1 MRFYLAPL
9 EGVTGYIFRNA
20 LDAYFPGTDRY
31 FTPFIVPDQKHALR
45 KKELRDILPENNRVK
60 ELVPQILTSDPVRF
74 VETAKV
80 LAEYGYAEVN
90 LNLGCPSGTVVA
102 GGRGAGML
110 ADLDGLNRFLEQI
123 FDASPLRISVKTRIG
138 MEHPEEGYAL
148 MDIYNQYPMSEVII
162 HPRTRKE
169 YYKGEPHLDVFGELL
184 AMSKHPVCYNGNLF
198 TVRDYEQ
205 FRARFP
211 QVERVMLG
219 RGVLADPGLVR
230 RLKSLEHAQRI
241 EEMGLGN
248 NNIALDVQSK
258 NIGWTESTNGCDSA
272 IETVKTECCSEQN
285 AAEQKDGCSNQIEFR
300 QNKDEIRRMRSEIY
314 RTNKQELRAFHDTIF
329 QQYREIFDEDK
340 NAIFHMKELWSY
352 LVHSFVGSESYAK
365 KIRKTASLNEY
376 RCEVGNLFRACDL
389 YPDGPVQWR
398 P

>member
-1 MRFYLAPL
+1 MKFYLAPL

-20 LDAYFPGTDRY
+20 LKEYFPGTDRY
-31 FTPFIVPDQKHALR
+31 FTPFIVPDQRHALR
-45 KKELRDILPENNRVK
+45 KRELRDILPENNQVK

-74 VETAKV
+74 VETAKA
-80 LAEYGYAEVN
+80 LAEYGYEEVN

-110 ADLDGLNRFLEQI
+110 ADVDRLDRFLDQV
-123 FDASPLRISVKTRIG
+123 FRDTDLHISVKTRIG
-138 MEHPEEGYAL
+138 MEHPEEGYTL
-148 MDIYNQYPMSEVII
+148 MKIYNQYPISEVII

-169 YYKGEPHLDVFGELL
+169 FYKGEPHLDVFGELL

-211 QVERVMLG
+211 QVERVMIG
-219 RGVLADPGLVR
+219 RGVLADPGLMR
-230 RLKSLEHAQRI
+230 RLKSLEHAQ
-241 EEMGLGN
+241 
-248 NNIALDVQSK
+248 
-258 NIGWTESTNGCDSA
+258 
-272 IETVKTECCSEQN
+272 KTGEDASRKENDMEQP
-285 AAEQKDGCSNQIEFR
+285 G
-300 QNKDEIRRMRSEIY
+300 SEIY
-314 RTNKQELRAFHDTIF
+314 RTGKQELRAFHDTIF
-329 QQYREIFDEDK
+329 RQYREIFDEDK

-352 LVHSFVGSESYAK
+352 LVHSFAGSEPYAK
-365 KIRKTASLNEY
+365 KIRKTSSLNEY

>member
-1 MRFYLAPL
+1 MKFYLAPL

-20 LDAYFPGTDRY
+20 LEEYFPGTDRY

-45 KKELRDILPENNRVK
+45 KRELRDVLPENNQVK

-74 VETAKV
+74 VETAKA
-80 LAEYGYAEVN
+80 LAEYGYEEVN

-110 ADLDGLNRFLEQI
+110 ADVEKLDCFLDQI
-123 FDASPLRISVKTRIG
+123 FRDMDLRISVKTRIG
-138 MEHPEEGYAL
+138 IERPEEGYTL
-148 MDIYNQYPMSEVII
+148 MKIYNQYPISEVII

-169 YYKGEPHLDVFGELL
+169 YYKGEPHLDVFSELL
-184 AMSKHPVCYNGNLF
+184 AMSQHPVCYNGNLF

-211 QVERVMLG
+211 QVERVMIG
-219 RGVLADPGLVR
+219 RGVLADPGLMQ
-230 RLKSLEHAQRI
+230 RLKSFEHAQKTG
-241 EEMGLGN
+241 E
-248 NNIALDVQSK
+248 
-258 NIGWTESTNGCDSA
+258 DSGRK
-272 IETVKTECCSEQN
+272 EKGMEQP
-285 AAEQKDGCSNQIEFR
+285 
-300 QNKDEIRRMRSEIY
+300 RSEIY
-314 RTNKQELRAFHDTIF
+314 RTGKQELRAFHDTIF
-329 QQYREIFDEDK
+329 RQYREIFDEDK

-352 LVHSFVGSESYAK
+352 LVHSFEGSEPYAK
-365 KIRKTASLNEY
+365 KLRKTSSLNEY
-376 RCEVGNLFRACDL
+376 RCEVGNLFRACSL

>member
-1 MRFYLAPL
+1 MKFYLAPL

-20 LDAYFPGTDRY
+20 LEEYFPGTDRY

-45 KKELRDILPENNRVK
+45 KKELRDILPENNQVK

-74 VETAKV
+74 VETAKA
-80 LAEYGYAEVN
+80 LAEYGYEEVN

-110 ADLDGLNRFLEQI
+110 ANVEKLDCFLDQI
-123 FDASPLRISVKTRIG
+123 FRDTDLRISVKTRIG
-138 MEHPEEGYAL
+138 IERPEEGYML
-148 MDIYNQYPMSEVII
+148 MKIYNQYPVSEVII

-169 YYKGEPHLDVFGELL
+169 YYKGEPHLDVFSELL

-198 TVRDYEQ
+198 TARDYEQ

-211 QVERVMLG
+211 QVERVMIG
-219 RGVLADPGLVR
+219 RGVLADPGLMQ
-230 RLKSLEHAQRI
+230 RLKSLEHAQKTGEDSDRK
-241 EEMGLGN
+241 ENGME
-248 NNIALDVQSK
+248 QS
-258 NIGWTESTNGCDSA
+258 G
-272 IETVKTECCSEQN
+272 
-285 AAEQKDGCSNQIEFR
+285 
-300 QNKDEIRRMRSEIY
+300 SEIY
-314 RTNKQELRAFHDTIF
+314 RTGKQELRAFHDTIF
-329 QQYREIFDEDK
+329 RQYREIFDEDK

-352 LVHSFVGSESYAK
+352 LVHSFEGSEPYAK
-365 KIRKTASLNEY
+365 KLRKTSSLNEY

>member
-1 MRFYLAPL
+1 MKFYLAPL

-20 LDAYFPGTDRY
+20 LEEYFPGTDRY

-45 KKELRDILPENNRVK
+45 KRELRDVLPENNQVK

-74 VETAKV
+74 VETAKA
-80 LAEYGYAEVN
+80 LAGYGYEEVN

-110 ADLDGLNRFLEQI
+110 ADVEKLDCFLDQI
-123 FDASPLRISVKTRIG
+123 FRDMDLRISVKTRIG
-138 MEHPEEGYAL
+138 IERPEEGYTL
-148 MDIYNQYPMSEVII
+148 MKIYNQYPISEVII

-169 YYKGEPHLDVFGELL
+169 YYKGEPHLDVFSELL
-184 AMSKHPVCYNGNLF
+184 AMSQHPVCYNGNLF

-211 QVERVMLG
+211 QVERVMIG
-219 RGVLADPGLVR
+219 RGVLADPGLMQ
-230 RLKSLEHAQRI
+230 RLKSFEHAQKTGEDSGRK
-241 EEMGLGN
+241 E
-248 NNIALDVQSK
+248 
-258 NIGWTESTNGCDSA
+258 NGM
-272 IETVKTECCSEQN
+272 EQP
-285 AAEQKDGCSNQIEFR
+285 
-300 QNKDEIRRMRSEIY
+300 RSEIY
-314 RTNKQELRAFHDTIF
+314 RTGKQELRAFHDTIF
-329 QQYREIFDEDK
+329 RQYREIFDEDK

-352 LVHSFVGSESYAK
+352 LVHSFEGSEPYAK
-365 KIRKTASLNEY
+365 KLRKTSSLNEY

>member
-1 MRFYLAPL
+1 MKFYLAPL

-20 LDAYFPGTDRY
+20 LEEYFPGTDRY

-45 KKELRDILPENNRVK
+45 KRELRDVLPENNQVK

-74 VETAKV
+74 VETAKA
-80 LAEYGYAEVN
+80 LAEYGYEEVN

-110 ADLDGLNRFLEQI
+110 ADVEKLDCFLDQI
-123 FDASPLRISVKTRIG
+123 FRDTDLHISVKTRIG
-138 MEHPEEGYAL
+138 IERPEEGYTL
-148 MDIYNQYPMSEVII
+148 MKIYNQYPISEVII

-169 YYKGEPHLDVFGELL
+169 YYKGEPHLDVFSELL
-184 AMSKHPVCYNGNLF
+184 AMSQHPVCYNGNLF

-211 QVERVMLG
+211 QVERVMIG
-219 RGVLADPGLVR
+219 RGVLADPGLMQ
-230 RLKSLEHAQRI
+230 RLKSFEHAQKTGEDSGRK
-241 EEMGLGN
+241 E
-248 NNIALDVQSK
+248 
-258 NIGWTESTNGCDSA
+258 NGM
-272 IETVKTECCSEQN
+272 EQP
-285 AAEQKDGCSNQIEFR
+285 
-300 QNKDEIRRMRSEIY
+300 RSEIY
-314 RTNKQELRAFHDTIF
+314 RTGKQELRAFHDTIF
-329 QQYREIFDEDK
+329 RQYREIFDEDK

-352 LVHSFVGSESYAK
+352 LVHSFEGSEPYAK
-365 KIRKTASLNEY
+365 KLRKTSSLNEY
-376 RCEVGNLFRACDL
+376 RCEVGNLFRACSL

>member
-1 MRFYLAPL
+1 MKFYLAPL

-45 KKELRDILPENNRVK
+45 KRELRDVLPENNQVK

-74 VETAKV
+74 VETAKA
-80 LAEYGYAEVN
+80 LAEYGYEEVN

-110 ADLDGLNRFLEQI
+110 ADVEKLDCFLDQI
-123 FDASPLRISVKTRIG
+123 FRDTDLRISVKTRIG
-138 MEHPEEGYAL
+138 IERPEEGYTL
-148 MDIYNQYPMSEVII
+148 MKIYNQYPISEVII

-169 YYKGEPHLDVFGELL
+169 YYKGEPHLDVFSELL
-184 AMSKHPVCYNGNLF
+184 AMSQHPVCYNGNLF

-211 QVERVMLG
+211 QVERVMIG
-219 RGVLADPGLVR
+219 RGVLADPGLMQ
-230 RLKSLEHAQRI
+230 RLKSFEHAQKTGEDSGRK
-241 EEMGLGN
+241 E
-248 NNIALDVQSK
+248 
-258 NIGWTESTNGCDSA
+258 NGM
-272 IETVKTECCSEQN
+272 EQP
-285 AAEQKDGCSNQIEFR
+285 
-300 QNKDEIRRMRSEIY
+300 RSEIY
-314 RTNKQELRAFHDTIF
+314 RTGKQELRAFHDTIF
-329 QQYREIFDEDK
+329 RQYREIFDEDK

-352 LVHSFVGSESYAK
+352 LVHSFEGSEPYAK
-365 KIRKTASLNEY
+365 KLRKTSSLNEY
-376 RCEVGNLFRACDL
+376 RCEVGNLFRVCSL

>member
-1 MRFYLAPL
+1 MKFYLAPL

-20 LDAYFPGTDRY
+20 LKEYFPGTDRY
-31 FTPFIVPDQKHALR
+31 FTPFIVPDQRHALR
-45 KKELRDILPENNRVK
+45 KRELRDILPENNQVK

-74 VETAKV
+74 VETAKA
-80 LAEYGYAEVN
+80 LAEYGYEEVN

-110 ADLDGLNRFLEQI
+110 ADVDRLDRFLDQI
-123 FDASPLRISVKTRIG
+123 FRDTDLHISVKTRIG
-138 MEHPEEGYAL
+138 MEHPEEGYTL
-148 MDIYNQYPMSEVII
+148 MKIYNQYPISEVII

-169 YYKGEPHLDVFGELL
+169 FYKGEPHLDVFGELL

-211 QVERVMLG
+211 QVERVMIG
-219 RGVLADPGLVR
+219 RGVLADPGLMR
-230 RLKSLEHAQRI
+230 RLKSLEHAQ
-241 EEMGLGN
+241 
-248 NNIALDVQSK
+248 
-258 NIGWTESTNGCDSA
+258 
-272 IETVKTECCSEQN
+272 KTGENSSRKENDMEQP
-285 AAEQKDGCSNQIEFR
+285 G
-300 QNKDEIRRMRSEIY
+300 SEIY
-314 RTNKQELRAFHDTIF
+314 RTGKQELRAFHDTIF

-352 LVHSFVGSESYAK
+352 LMHSFEGSESYAK
-365 KIRKTASLNEY
+365 KIRKTSSLNEY
-376 RCEVGNLFRACDL
+376 RCEVGNLFRTCNL

>member
-1 MRFYLAPL
+1 MKFYLAPL

-45 KKELRDILPENNRVK
+45 KKELRDILPENNQVK

-74 VETAKV
+74 VETAKA
-80 LAEYGYAEVN
+80 LAEYGYEEVN

-110 ADLDGLNRFLEQI
+110 ADVEKLDCFLDQI
-123 FDASPLRISVKTRIG
+123 FRDTDLRISVKTRIG
-138 MEHPEEGYAL
+138 IERPEEGYTL
-148 MDIYNQYPMSEVII
+148 MKIYNQYPVSEVII

-169 YYKGEPHLDVFGELL
+169 YYKGEPHLDVFSELL

-205 FRARFP
+205 LRARFP
-211 QVERVMLG
+211 QVERVMIG
-219 RGVLADPGLVR
+219 RGVLADPGLMQ
-230 RLKSLEHAQRI
+230 RLKSLEHAQKTGEDSDRK
-241 EEMGLGN
+241 GN
-248 NNIALDVQSK
+248 GMEQS
-258 NIGWTESTNGCDSA
+258 G
-272 IETVKTECCSEQN
+272 
-285 AAEQKDGCSNQIEFR
+285 
-300 QNKDEIRRMRSEIY
+300 SEIY
-314 RTNKQELRAFHDTIF
+314 RTGKQELRAFHDTIF
-329 QQYREIFDEDK
+329 RQYREIFDEDK

-352 LVHSFVGSESYAK
+352 LVHSFEGSEPYAK
-365 KIRKTASLNEY
+365 KLRKTSSLNEY

>member
-1 MRFYLAPL
+1 MKFYLAPL

-45 KKELRDILPENNRVK
+45 KRELRDVLPENNQVK

-74 VETAKV
+74 VETAKA
-80 LAEYGYAEVN
+80 LAEYGYEEVN

-110 ADLDGLNRFLEQI
+110 ADVEKLDCFLDQI
-123 FDASPLRISVKTRIG
+123 FRDMDLRISVKTRIG
-138 MEHPEEGYAL
+138 IERPEEGYTL
-148 MDIYNQYPMSEVII
+148 MKVYNQYPISEVII

-169 YYKGEPHLDVFGELL
+169 YYKGEPHLDVFSELL
-184 AMSKHPVCYNGNLF
+184 AMSQHPVCYNGNLF

-211 QVERVMLG
+211 QVERVMIG
-219 RGVLADPGLVR
+219 RGVLADPGLMQ
-230 RLKSLEHAQRI
+230 RLKSFEHAQKTGEDSGRK
-241 EEMGLGN
+241 E
-248 NNIALDVQSK
+248 
-258 NIGWTESTNGCDSA
+258 NGM
-272 IETVKTECCSEQN
+272 EQP
-285 AAEQKDGCSNQIEFR
+285 
-300 QNKDEIRRMRSEIY
+300 RSEIY
-314 RTNKQELRAFHDTIF
+314 RTGKQELRAFHDTIF
-329 QQYREIFDEDK
+329 RQYREIFDEDK

-352 LVHSFVGSESYAK
+352 LMHSFEGSEPYAK
-365 KIRKTASLNEY
+365 KLRKTSSLNEY

>member
-1 MRFYLAPL
+1 MKFYLAPL

-20 LDAYFPGTDRY
+20 LKEYFPGTDRY
-31 FTPFIVPDQKHALR
+31 FTPFIVPDQRHTLR
-45 KKELRDILPENNRVK
+45 KRELRDILPENNQVK

-74 VETAKV
+74 VETAKA
-80 LAEYGYAEVN
+80 LAEYGYEEVN

-110 ADLDGLNRFLEQI
+110 ADVDRLDCFLDQI
-123 FDASPLRISVKTRIG
+123 FRDTDLHISVKTRIG
-138 MEHPEEGYAL
+138 MEHPEEGYTL
-148 MDIYNQYPMSEVII
+148 MKIYNQYPISEVII

-169 YYKGEPHLDVFGELL
+169 FYKGEPHLDVFGELL

-211 QVERVMLG
+211 QVERVMIG
-219 RGVLADPGLVR
+219 RGVLADPGLMR
-230 RLKSLEHAQRI
+230 RLKSLEHAQ
-241 EEMGLGN
+241 
-248 NNIALDVQSK
+248 
-258 NIGWTESTNGCDSA
+258 
-272 IETVKTECCSEQN
+272 KTGEDASRKENDMEQP
-285 AAEQKDGCSNQIEFR
+285 G
-300 QNKDEIRRMRSEIY
+300 SEIY
-314 RTNKQELRAFHDTIF
+314 RTGKQELRAFHDTIF
-329 QQYREIFDEDK
+329 RQYREIFDEDK

-352 LVHSFVGSESYAK
+352 LMHSFEGSESYAK
-365 KIRKTASLNEY
+365 KIRKTSSLNEY

>member
-1 MRFYLAPL
+1 MKFYLAPL

-20 LDAYFPGTDRY
+20 LEEYFPGTDRY

-45 KKELRDILPENNRVK
+45 KKELRDILPENNQVK

-74 VETAKV
+74 VETAKA
-80 LAEYGYAEVN
+80 LAEYGYEEVN

-110 ADLDGLNRFLEQI
+110 ANVEKLDCFLDQI
-123 FDASPLRISVKTRIG
+123 FRDTDLRISVKTRIG
-138 MEHPEEGYAL
+138 IERPEEGYTL
-148 MDIYNQYPMSEVII
+148 MKIYNQYPVSEVII

-169 YYKGEPHLDVFGELL
+169 YYKGEPHLDVFSELL

-198 TVRDYEQ
+198 TARDYEQ

-211 QVERVMLG
+211 QVERVMIG
-219 RGVLADPGLVR
+219 RGVLADPGLMQ
-230 RLKSLEHAQRI
+230 RLKSLEHAQKTGEDSDRK
-241 EEMGLGN
+241 ENGME
-248 NNIALDVQSK
+248 QS
-258 NIGWTESTNGCDSA
+258 G
-272 IETVKTECCSEQN
+272 
-285 AAEQKDGCSNQIEFR
+285 
-300 QNKDEIRRMRSEIY
+300 SEIY
-314 RTNKQELRAFHDTIF
+314 RTGKQELRAFHDTIF
-329 QQYREIFDEDK
+329 RQYREIFDEDK

-352 LVHSFVGSESYAK
+352 LVHSFEGSEPYAK
-365 KIRKTASLNEY
+365 KLRKTSSLNEY

>member
-1 MRFYLAPL
+1 MKFYLAPL

-20 LDAYFPGTDRY
+20 LEEYFPGTDRY

-45 KKELRDILPENNRVK
+45 KRELRDVLPENNQVK

-74 VETAKV
+74 VETAKA
-80 LAEYGYAEVN
+80 LAEYGYEEVN
-90 LNLGCPSGTVVA
+90 LNLGCPFGTVVA

-110 ADLDGLNRFLEQI
+110 ADVEKLDCFLDQI
-123 FDASPLRISVKTRIG
+123 FRDTDLHISVKTRIG
-138 MEHPEEGYAL
+138 IERPEEGYTL
-148 MDIYNQYPMSEVII
+148 MKIYNQYPISEVII

-169 YYKGEPHLDVFGELL
+169 YYKGEPHLDVFSELL
-184 AMSKHPVCYNGNLF
+184 AMSQHPVCYNGNLF

-211 QVERVMLG
+211 QVERVMIG
-219 RGVLADPGLVR
+219 RGVLADPGLMQ
-230 RLKSLEHAQRI
+230 RLKSFEHAQKTGEDSGRK
-241 EEMGLGN
+241 E
-248 NNIALDVQSK
+248 
-258 NIGWTESTNGCDSA
+258 NGM
-272 IETVKTECCSEQN
+272 EQP
-285 AAEQKDGCSNQIEFR
+285 
-300 QNKDEIRRMRSEIY
+300 RSEIY
-314 RTNKQELRAFHDTIF
+314 RTGKQELRAFHDTIF
-329 QQYREIFDEDK
+329 RQYREIFDEDK

-352 LVHSFVGSESYAK
+352 LVHSFEGSEPYAK
-365 KIRKTASLNEY
+365 KLRKTSSLNEY

>member
-1 MRFYLAPL
+1 MKFYLAPL

-20 LDAYFPGTDRY
+20 LKEYFPGTDRY

-45 KKELRDILPENNRVK
+45 KRELRDILPENNQVK

-74 VETAKV
+74 VETAKA
-80 LAEYGYAEVN
+80 LAEYGYEEVN

-110 ADLDGLNRFLEQI
+110 ADVDRLDRFLDQV
-123 FDASPLRISVKTRIG
+123 FRDTDLRISVKTRIG
-138 MEHPEEGYAL
+138 MEHPEEGYTL
-148 MDIYNQYPMSEVII
+148 MKIYNQYPISEVII

-169 YYKGEPHLDVFGELL
+169 FYKGEPHLDVFGELL

-211 QVERVMLG
+211 QVERVMIG
-219 RGVLADPGLVR
+219 RGVLADPGLMR
-230 RLKSLEHAQRI
+230 RLKSLEHAQ
-241 EEMGLGN
+241 
-248 NNIALDVQSK
+248 
-258 NIGWTESTNGCDSA
+258 
-272 IETVKTECCSEQN
+272 KTGEDASRKENDMEQP
-285 AAEQKDGCSNQIEFR
+285 G
-300 QNKDEIRRMRSEIY
+300 SEIY
-314 RTNKQELRAFHDTIF
+314 RTGKQELRAFHDTIF
-329 QQYREIFDEDK
+329 RQYREIFDEDK

-352 LVHSFVGSESYAK
+352 LMHSFEGSESYAK
-365 KIRKTASLNEY
+365 KIRKTSSLNEY

>member
-1 MRFYLAPL
+1 MKFYLAPL

-20 LDAYFPGTDRY
+20 LKEYFPGTDRY
-31 FTPFIVPDQKHALR
+31 FTPFIVPDQRHALR
-45 KKELRDILPENNRVK
+45 KRELRDILPENNQVK

-74 VETAKV
+74 VDTAKA
-80 LAEYGYAEVN
+80 LAEYGYEEVN

-110 ADLDGLNRFLEQI
+110 ADVDRLDRFLDQI
-123 FDASPLRISVKTRIG
+123 FRDTDLHISVKTRIG
-138 MEHPEEGYAL
+138 MEHPEEGYTL
-148 MDIYNQYPMSEVII
+148 MKIYNQYPISEVII

-169 YYKGEPHLDVFGELL
+169 FYKGEPHLDVFGELL

-211 QVERVMLG
+211 QVERVMIG
-219 RGVLADPGLVR
+219 RGVLADPGLMR
-230 RLKSLEHAQRI
+230 RLKSLEHAQ
-241 EEMGLGN
+241 
-248 NNIALDVQSK
+248 
-258 NIGWTESTNGCDSA
+258 
-272 IETVKTECCSEQN
+272 KTGEDASRKENDMEQP
-285 AAEQKDGCSNQIEFR
+285 G
-300 QNKDEIRRMRSEIY
+300 SEIY
-314 RTNKQELRAFHDTIF
+314 RTGKQELRAFHDTIF
-329 QQYREIFDEDK
+329 RQYREIFDEDK

-352 LVHSFVGSESYAK
+352 LMHSFEGSESYAK
-365 KIRKTASLNEY
+365 KIRKTSSLNEY

>member
-1 MRFYLAPL
+1 MKFYLAPL

-20 LDAYFPGTDRY
+20 LEEYFPGTDRY

-45 KKELRDILPENNRVK
+45 KRELRDVLPENNQVK

-74 VETAKV
+74 VETAKA
-80 LAEYGYAEVN
+80 LAEYGYEEVN

-110 ADLDGLNRFLEQI
+110 ADVEKLDCFLDQI
-123 FDASPLRISVKTRIG
+123 FRDMDLRISVKTRIG
-138 MEHPEEGYAL
+138 IERPEEGYTL
-148 MDIYNQYPMSEVII
+148 MKIYNQYPISEVII

-169 YYKGEPHLDVFGELL
+169 YYKGEPHLDVFSELL
-184 AMSKHPVCYNGNLF
+184 AMSQHPVCYNGNLF

-211 QVERVMLG
+211 QVERVMIG
-219 RGVLADPGLVR
+219 RGVLADPGLMQ
-230 RLKSLEHAQRI
+230 RLKSFEHAQKTGEDSGRK
-241 EEMGLGN
+241 E
-248 NNIALDVQSK
+248 
-258 NIGWTESTNGCDSA
+258 NGM
-272 IETVKTECCSEQN
+272 EQP
-285 AAEQKDGCSNQIEFR
+285 
-300 QNKDEIRRMRSEIY
+300 RSEIY
-314 RTNKQELRAFHDTIF
+314 RTGKQELRAFHDTIF
-329 QQYREIFDEDK
+329 RQYREIFDEDK

-352 LVHSFVGSESYAK
+352 LVHSFEGSKPYAK
-365 KIRKTASLNEY
+365 KLRKTSSLNEY

>member
-1 MRFYLAPL
+1 MKFYLAPL

-20 LDAYFPGTDRY
+20 LKEYFPGTDRY

-45 KKELRDILPENNRVK
+45 KRELRDILPENNQVK

-74 VETAKV
+74 VETAKA
-80 LAEYGYAEVN
+80 LAEYGYEEVN

-110 ADLDGLNRFLEQI
+110 ADVDRLDRFLDQI
-123 FDASPLRISVKTRIG
+123 FRDTDLHISVKTRIG
-138 MEHPEEGYAL
+138 MEHPEEGYTL
-148 MDIYNQYPMSEVII
+148 MKIYNQYPISEVII

-169 YYKGEPHLDVFGELL
+169 FYKGEPHLDVFGELL

-211 QVERVMLG
+211 QVERVMIG
-219 RGVLADPGLVR
+219 RGVLADPGLMR
-230 RLKSLEHAQRI
+230 RLKSLEHAQ
-241 EEMGLGN
+241 
-248 NNIALDVQSK
+248 
-258 NIGWTESTNGCDSA
+258 
-272 IETVKTECCSEQN
+272 KTGEDASRKENDMEQP
-285 AAEQKDGCSNQIEFR
+285 G
-300 QNKDEIRRMRSEIY
+300 SEIY
-314 RTNKQELRAFHDTIF
+314 RTGKQELRAFHDTIF
-329 QQYREIFDEDK
+329 RQYREIFDEDK

-352 LVHSFVGSESYAK
+352 LMHSFEGSESYAK
-365 KIRKTASLNEY
+365 KIRKTSSLNEY
-376 RCEVGNLFRACDL
+376 RCEVGNLFRACSL

>member
-1 MRFYLAPL
+1 MKFYLAPL

-20 LDAYFPGTDRY
+20 LKEYFPGTDRY
-31 FTPFIVPDQKHALR
+31 FTPFIVPDQRHALR
-45 KKELRDILPENNRVK
+45 KRELRDILPENNQVK

-74 VETAKV
+74 VETAKA
-80 LAEYGYAEVN
+80 LAEYGYEEVN

-110 ADLDGLNRFLEQI
+110 ADVDRLDRFLDQI
-123 FDASPLRISVKTRIG
+123 FRDTDLHISVKTRIG
-138 MEHPEEGYAL
+138 MEHPEEGYTL
-148 MDIYNQYPMSEVII
+148 MKIYNQYPISEVII

-169 YYKGEPHLDVFGELL
+169 FYKGEPHLDVFGELL

-211 QVERVMLG
+211 QVERVMIG
-219 RGVLADPGLVR
+219 RGVLADPGLMR
-230 RLKSLEHAQRI
+230 RLKSLEHAQ
-241 EEMGLGN
+241 
-248 NNIALDVQSK
+248 
-258 NIGWTESTNGCDSA
+258 
-272 IETVKTECCSEQN
+272 KTGEDASRKENDMEQP
-285 AAEQKDGCSNQIEFR
+285 G
-300 QNKDEIRRMRSEIY
+300 SEIY
-314 RTNKQELRAFHDTIF
+314 RTGKQELRAFHDTIF
-329 QQYREIFDEDK
+329 RQYREIFDEDK

-352 LVHSFVGSESYAK
+352 LVHSFAGSEPYAK
-365 KIRKTASLNEY
+365 KIRKTSSLNEY
-376 RCEVGNLFRACDL
+376 RCEVGNLFRACSL

>member
-1 MRFYLAPL
+1 MKFYLAPL

-31 FTPFIVPDQKHALR
+31 FTPFIVPYQKHALR
-45 KKELRDILPENNRVK
+45 KKELRDILPENNQVK

-74 VETAKV
+74 VETAKA
-80 LAEYGYAEVN
+80 LTEYGYEEVN

-110 ADLDGLNRFLEQI
+110 ADVEKLDCFLDQI
-123 FDASPLRISVKTRIG
+123 FRDTDLRISVKTRIG
-138 MEHPEEGYAL
+138 IERPEEGYTL
-148 MDIYNQYPMSEVII
+148 MKIYNQYPVSEVII

-169 YYKGEPHLDVFGELL
+169 YYKGEPHLDVFSELL
-184 AMSKHPVCYNGNLF
+184 AMSKHPICYNGNLF

-211 QVERVMLG
+211 QVERVMIG
-219 RGVLADPGLVR
+219 RGVLADPGLMQ
-230 RLKSLEHAQRI
+230 RLKSLEHAQKTGEDSDRK
-241 EEMGLGN
+241 ENGME
-248 NNIALDVQSK
+248 QS
-258 NIGWTESTNGCDSA
+258 G
-272 IETVKTECCSEQN
+272 
-285 AAEQKDGCSNQIEFR
+285 
-300 QNKDEIRRMRSEIY
+300 SEIY
-314 RTNKQELRAFHDTIF
+314 RTGKQELRAFHDTIF
-329 QQYREIFDEDK
+329 RQYREIFDEDK

-352 LVHSFVGSESYAK
+352 LVHSFEGSEPYAK
-365 KIRKTASLNEY
+365 KLRKTSSLNEY

>member
-1 MRFYLAPL
+1 MKFYLAPL

-20 LDAYFPGTDRY
+20 LEEYFPGTDRY

-45 KKELRDILPENNRVK
+45 KRELRDVLPENNQVK

-74 VETAKV
+74 VETAKA
-80 LAEYGYAEVN
+80 LAEYGYEEVN

-110 ADLDGLNRFLEQI
+110 ADVEKLDCFLDQI
-123 FDASPLRISVKTRIG
+123 FRDIDLRISVKTRIG
-138 MEHPEEGYAL
+138 IERPEEGYTL
-148 MDIYNQYPMSEVII
+148 MKIYNQYPISEVII

-169 YYKGEPHLDVFGELL
+169 YYKGEPHLDVFSELL
-184 AMSKHPVCYNGNLF
+184 AMSQHPVCYNGNLF

-211 QVERVMLG
+211 QVERVMIG
-219 RGVLADPGLVR
+219 RGVLADPGLMQ
-230 RLKSLEHAQRI
+230 RLKSFEHAQKTGEDSGRK
-241 EEMGLGN
+241 E
-248 NNIALDVQSK
+248 
-258 NIGWTESTNGCDSA
+258 NGM
-272 IETVKTECCSEQN
+272 EQP
-285 AAEQKDGCSNQIEFR
+285 
-300 QNKDEIRRMRSEIY
+300 RSEIY
-314 RTNKQELRAFHDTIF
+314 RTGKQELRAFHDTIF
-329 QQYREIFDEDK
+329 RQYREIFDEDK

-352 LVHSFVGSESYAK
+352 LVHSFEGSEPYAK
-365 KIRKTASLNEY
+365 KLRKTSSLNEY

>member
-1 MRFYLAPL
+1 MKFYLAPL

-20 LDAYFPGTDRY
+20 LEEYFPGTDRY

-45 KKELRDILPENNRVK
+45 KKELRDILPENNQVK

-74 VETAKV
+74 VETAKA
-80 LAEYGYAEVN
+80 LAEYGYEEVN

-110 ADLDGLNRFLEQI
+110 ADVEKLDCFLDQI
-123 FDASPLRISVKTRIG
+123 FRDTDLRISVKTRIG
-138 MEHPEEGYAL
+138 IERPEEGYML
-148 MDIYNQYPMSEVII
+148 MKIYNQYPVSEVII

-169 YYKGEPHLDVFGELL
+169 YYKGEPHLDVFSELL

-198 TVRDYEQ
+198 TARDYEQ

-211 QVERVMLG
+211 QVERVMIG
-219 RGVLADPGLVR
+219 RGVLADPGLMQ
-230 RLKSLEHAQRI
+230 RLKSLEHAQKTGEDSDRK
-241 EEMGLGN
+241 ENGME
-248 NNIALDVQSK
+248 QS
-258 NIGWTESTNGCDSA
+258 G
-272 IETVKTECCSEQN
+272 
-285 AAEQKDGCSNQIEFR
+285 
-300 QNKDEIRRMRSEIY
+300 SEIY
-314 RTNKQELRAFHDTIF
+314 RTGKQELRAFHDTIF
-329 QQYREIFDEDK
+329 RQYREIFDEDK

-352 LVHSFVGSESYAK
+352 LVHSFEGSEPYAK
-365 KIRKTASLNEY
+365 KLRKTSSLNEY

>member
-1 MRFYLAPL
+1 MKFYLAPL

-20 LDAYFPGTDRY
+20 LEEYFPGTDRY

-60 ELVPQILTSDPVRF
+60 ELIPQILTSDPVRF
-74 VETAKV
+74 VETAKA
-80 LAEYGYAEVN
+80 LAAYGYEEVN

-110 ADLDGLNRFLEQI
+110 ADLDRLNRFLEQI
-123 FDASPLRISVKTRIG
+123 FDGAPLRISVKTRIG

-148 MDIYNQYPMSEVII
+148 MDVYNQYPMSEVII

-184 AMSKHPVCYNGNLF
+184 ARSKHPVCYNGNLF

-211 QVERVMLG
+211 QVERVMIG
-219 RGVLADPGLVR
+219 RGVLADPGLIR
-230 RLKSLEHAQRI
+230 RLQSLEHAQKA
-241 EEMGLGN
+241 GQTG
-248 NNIALDVQSK
+248 
-258 NIGWTESTNGCDSA
+258 
-272 IETVKTECCSEQN
+272 
-285 AAEQKDGCSNQIEFR
+285 F
-300 QNKDEIRRMRSEIY
+300 EIY
-314 RTNKQELRAFHDTIF
+314 RTGKQELRAFHDTIF

-352 LVHSFVGSESYAK
+352 LVHSFEGSEPYAK
-365 KIRKTASLNEY
+365 KLRKTSSLNEY

>member
-1 MRFYLAPL
+1 MKFYLAPL

-20 LDAYFPGTDRY
+20 LEEYFPGTDRY

-45 KKELRDILPENNRVK
+45 KRELRDVLPENNQVK

-74 VETAKV
+74 VETAKA
-80 LAEYGYAEVN
+80 LAEYGYEEVN

-110 ADLDGLNRFLEQI
+110 ADVEKLDCFLDQI
-123 FDASPLRISVKTRIG
+123 FRDMDLRISVKTRIG
-138 MEHPEEGYAL
+138 IERPEEGYTL
-148 MDIYNQYPMSEVII
+148 MKIYNQYPISEVII

-169 YYKGEPHLDVFGELL
+169 YYKGEPHLDVFSELL
-184 AMSKHPVCYNGNLF
+184 AMSQHPVCYNGNLF

-211 QVERVMLG
+211 QVERVMIG
-219 RGVLADPGLVR
+219 RGVLADPGLMQ
-230 RLKSLEHAQRI
+230 RLKSFEHAQKTGEDSGRK
-241 EEMGLGN
+241 E
-248 NNIALDVQSK
+248 
-258 NIGWTESTNGCDSA
+258 NGM
-272 IETVKTECCSEQN
+272 EQP
-285 AAEQKDGCSNQIEFR
+285 
-300 QNKDEIRRMRSEIY
+300 RSEIY
-314 RTNKQELRAFHDTIF
+314 RTGKQELRTFHDTIF
-329 QQYREIFDEDK
+329 RQYREIFDEDK

-352 LVHSFVGSESYAK
+352 LVHSFEGSEPYAK
-365 KIRKTASLNEY
+365 KLRKTSSLNEY
-376 RCEVGNLFRACDL
+376 RCEVGNLFRACSL

>member
-1 MRFYLAPL
+1 MKFYLAPL

-20 LDAYFPGTDRY
+20 LEEYFPGTDRY

-45 KKELRDILPENNRVK
+45 KKELRDILPENNQVK

-74 VETAKV
+74 VETAKA
-80 LAEYGYAEVN
+80 LAEYGYEEVP

-110 ADLDGLNRFLEQI
+110 ANVEKLDCFLDQI
-123 FDASPLRISVKTRIG
+123 FRDTDLRISVKTRIG
-138 MEHPEEGYAL
+138 IERPEEGYTL
-148 MDIYNQYPMSEVII
+148 MKIYNQYPVSEVII

-169 YYKGEPHLDVFGELL
+169 YYKGEPHLDVFSELL

-198 TVRDYEQ
+198 TARDYEQ

-211 QVERVMLG
+211 QVERVMIG
-219 RGVLADPGLVR
+219 RGVLADPGLMQ
-230 RLKSLEHAQRI
+230 RLKSLEHAQKTGEDSDRK
-241 EEMGLGN
+241 ENGME
-248 NNIALDVQSK
+248 QS
-258 NIGWTESTNGCDSA
+258 G
-272 IETVKTECCSEQN
+272 
-285 AAEQKDGCSNQIEFR
+285 
-300 QNKDEIRRMRSEIY
+300 SEIY
-314 RTNKQELRAFHDTIF
+314 RTGKQELRAFHDTIF
-329 QQYREIFDEDK
+329 RQYREIFDEDK

-352 LVHSFVGSESYAK
+352 LVHSFEGSEPYAK
-365 KIRKTASLNEY
+365 KLRKTSSLNEY

>member
-1 MRFYLAPL
+1 MKFYLAPL

-20 LDAYFPGTDRY
+20 LEEYFPGTDRY

-45 KKELRDILPENNRVK
+45 KRELRDVLPENNQVK

-74 VETAKV
+74 VETAKA
-80 LAEYGYAEVN
+80 LAEYGYEEVN

-110 ADLDGLNRFLEQI
+110 ADVEKLDCFLDQI
-123 FDASPLRISVKTRIG
+123 FRDTDLRISVKTRIG
-138 MEHPEEGYAL
+138 IERPEEGYTL
-148 MDIYNQYPMSEVII
+148 MKIYNQYPISEVII

-169 YYKGEPHLDVFGELL
+169 YYKGEPHLDVFSELL
-184 AMSKHPVCYNGNLF
+184 AMSQHPVCYNGNLF

-211 QVERVMLG
+211 QVERVMIG
-219 RGVLADPGLVR
+219 RGVLADPGLMQ
-230 RLKSLEHAQRI
+230 RLKSFEHAQKTGEDSGRK
-241 EEMGLGN
+241 E
-248 NNIALDVQSK
+248 
-258 NIGWTESTNGCDSA
+258 NGM
-272 IETVKTECCSEQN
+272 EQP
-285 AAEQKDGCSNQIEFR
+285 
-300 QNKDEIRRMRSEIY
+300 RSEIY
-314 RTNKQELRAFHDTIF
+314 RTGKQELRAFHDTIF
-329 QQYREIFDEDK
+329 RQYREIFDEDK

-352 LVHSFVGSESYAK
+352 LVHSFEGSEPYAK
-365 KIRKTASLNEY
+365 KLRKTSSLNEY
-376 RCEVGNLFRACDL
+376 RCEVGNLFCACSL

>member
-1 MRFYLAPL
+1 MKFYLAPL

-45 KKELRDILPENNRVK
+45 KRELRDVLPENNQVK

-74 VETAKV
+74 VETAKA
-80 LAEYGYAEVN
+80 LAEYGYEEVN

-110 ADLDGLNRFLEQI
+110 ADVEKLDCFLDQI
-123 FDASPLRISVKTRIG
+123 FRDMDLRISVKTRIG
-138 MEHPEEGYAL
+138 IERPEEGYTL
-148 MDIYNQYPMSEVII
+148 MKIYNQYPISEVII

-169 YYKGEPHLDVFGELL
+169 YYKGESHLDVFSELL
-184 AMSKHPVCYNGNLF
+184 AMSQHPVCYNGNLF

-211 QVERVMLG
+211 QVERVMIG
-219 RGVLADPGLVR
+219 RGVLADPGLMQ
-230 RLKSLEHAQRI
+230 RLKSFEHAQKTGEDSGRK
-241 EEMGLGN
+241 E
-248 NNIALDVQSK
+248 
-258 NIGWTESTNGCDSA
+258 NGM
-272 IETVKTECCSEQN
+272 EQP
-285 AAEQKDGCSNQIEFR
+285 
-300 QNKDEIRRMRSEIY
+300 RSEIY
-314 RTNKQELRAFHDTIF
+314 RTGKQELRAFHDTIF
-329 QQYREIFDEDK
+329 RQYREIFDEDK

-352 LVHSFVGSESYAK
+352 LVHSFEGSEPYAK
-365 KIRKTASLNEY
+365 KLRKTSSLNEY

>member
-1 MRFYLAPL
+1 MKFYLAPL

-45 KKELRDILPENNRVK
+45 KKELRDILPENNQVK

-74 VETAKV
+74 VETAKA
-80 LAEYGYAEVN
+80 LTEYGYEEVN

-110 ADLDGLNRFLEQI
+110 ADVEKLDCFLDQI
-123 FDASPLRISVKTRIG
+123 FRDTDLRISVKTRIG
-138 MEHPEEGYAL
+138 IERPEEGYTL
-148 MDIYNQYPMSEVII
+148 MKIYNQYPVSEVII

-169 YYKGEPHLDVFGELL
+169 YYKGEPHLDVFSELL

-211 QVERVMLG
+211 QVERVMIG
-219 RGVLADPGLVR
+219 RGVLADPGLMQ
-230 RLKSLEHAQRI
+230 RLKSLEHAQKTGEDSDRK
-241 EEMGLGN
+241 ENGME
-248 NNIALDVQSK
+248 QS
-258 NIGWTESTNGCDSA
+258 G
-272 IETVKTECCSEQN
+272 
-285 AAEQKDGCSNQIEFR
+285 
-300 QNKDEIRRMRSEIY
+300 SEIY
-314 RTNKQELRAFHDTIF
+314 RTGKQELRAFHDTIF
-329 QQYREIFDEDK
+329 RQYREIFDEDK

-352 LVHSFVGSESYAK
+352 LVHSFEGSEPYAK
-365 KIRKTASLNEY
+365 KLRKTSSLNEY
-376 RCEVGNLFRACDL
+376 RCEVGNLFRACSL
-389 YPDGPVQWR
+389 YPDGPIQWR

>member
-1 MRFYLAPL
+1 MKFYLAPL

-20 LDAYFPGTDRY
+20 LEEYFPGTDRY

-45 KKELRDILPENNRVK
+45 KRELRDVLPENNQVK

-74 VETAKV
+74 VETAKA
-80 LAEYGYAEVN
+80 LAEYGYEEVN

-110 ADLDGLNRFLEQI
+110 ADVEKLDCFLDQI
-123 FDASPLRISVKTRIG
+123 FRDTDLHISVKTRIG
-138 MEHPEEGYAL
+138 IERPEEGYTL
-148 MDIYNQYPMSEVII
+148 MKIYNQYPISEVII

-169 YYKGEPHLDVFGELL
+169 YYKGEPHLDVFSELL
-184 AMSKHPVCYNGNLF
+184 AMSQHPVCYNGNLF

-211 QVERVMLG
+211 QVERVMIG
-219 RGVLADPGLVR
+219 RGVLADPGLMQ
-230 RLKSLEHAQRI
+230 RLKSFEHAQKTGEDSGRK
-241 EEMGLGN
+241 E
-248 NNIALDVQSK
+248 
-258 NIGWTESTNGCDSA
+258 NGM
-272 IETVKTECCSEQN
+272 EQP
-285 AAEQKDGCSNQIEFR
+285 
-300 QNKDEIRRMRSEIY
+300 RSEIY
-314 RTNKQELRAFHDTIF
+314 RTGKQELRAFHDTIF
-329 QQYREIFDEDK
+329 RQYREIFDEDK

-352 LVHSFVGSESYAK
+352 LVHSFEGSEPYAK
-365 KIRKTASLNEY
+365 KLRKTSSLNEY

>member
-1 MRFYLAPL
+1 MKFYLVPL

-45 KKELRDILPENNRVK
+45 KKELRDILPENNQVK

-74 VETAKV
+74 VETAKA
-80 LAEYGYAEVN
+80 LAEYGYEEVN

-110 ADLDGLNRFLEQI
+110 ADVEKLDCFLDQI
-123 FDASPLRISVKTRIG
+123 FRDTDLRISVKTRIG
-138 MEHPEEGYAL
+138 IERPEEGYML
-148 MDIYNQYPMSEVII
+148 MKIYNQYPVSEVII

-169 YYKGEPHLDVFGELL
+169 YYKGEPHLDVFSELL

-198 TVRDYEQ
+198 IVRDYEQ

-211 QVERVMLG
+211 QVERVMIG
-219 RGVLADPGLVR
+219 RGVLADPGLMQ
-230 RLKSLEHAQRI
+230 RLKSLEHAQKTGEDSDRK
-241 EEMGLGN
+241 ENGME
-248 NNIALDVQSK
+248 QS
-258 NIGWTESTNGCDSA
+258 G
-272 IETVKTECCSEQN
+272 
-285 AAEQKDGCSNQIEFR
+285 
-300 QNKDEIRRMRSEIY
+300 SEIY
-314 RTNKQELRAFHDTIF
+314 RTGKQELRAFHDTIF
-329 QQYREIFDEDK
+329 RQYREIFDEDK

-352 LVHSFVGSESYAK
+352 LVHSFEGSEPYAK
-365 KIRKTASLNEY
+365 KLRKTSSLNEY

>member
-1 MRFYLAPL
+1 MKFYLAPL

-20 LDAYFPGTDRY
+20 LEAYFPGTDRY

-45 KKELRDILPENNRVK
+45 KRELRDVLPENNQVK

-74 VETAKV
+74 VETAKA
-80 LAEYGYAEVN
+80 LAEYGYEEVN

-110 ADLDGLNRFLEQI
+110 ADVEKLDCFLDQI
-123 FDASPLRISVKTRIG
+123 FRDMDLRISVKTRIG
-138 MEHPEEGYAL
+138 IERPEEGYTL
-148 MDIYNQYPMSEVII
+148 MKIYNQYPISEVII

-169 YYKGEPHLDVFGELL
+169 YYKGEPHLDVFSELL
-184 AMSKHPVCYNGNLF
+184 AMSQHPVCYNGNLF

-211 QVERVMLG
+211 QVERVMIG
-219 RGVLADPGLVR
+219 RGVLADPGLMQ
-230 RLKSLEHAQRI
+230 RLKSFEHAQKTGEDSGRK
-241 EEMGLGN
+241 E
-248 NNIALDVQSK
+248 
-258 NIGWTESTNGCDSA
+258 NGM
-272 IETVKTECCSEQN
+272 EQP
-285 AAEQKDGCSNQIEFR
+285 
-300 QNKDEIRRMRSEIY
+300 RSEIY
-314 RTNKQELRAFHDTIF
+314 RTGKQELRAFHDTIF
-329 QQYREIFDEDK
+329 RQYREIFDEDK

-352 LVHSFVGSESYAK
+352 LVHSFEGSEPYAK
-365 KIRKTASLNEY
+365 KLRKTSSLNEY

>member
-1 MRFYLAPL
+1 MKFYLAPL

-20 LDAYFPGTDRY
+20 LKEYFPGTDRY

-45 KKELRDILPENNRVK
+45 KRELRDILPENNQVK

-74 VETAKV
+74 VETAKA
-80 LAEYGYAEVN
+80 LAEYGYGEVN

-110 ADLDGLNRFLEQI
+110 ADVDRLDRFLDQI
-123 FDASPLRISVKTRIG
+123 FRDTDLHISVKTRIG
-138 MEHPEEGYAL
+138 MEHPEEGYTL
-148 MDIYNQYPMSEVII
+148 MKIYNQYPISEVII

-169 YYKGEPHLDVFGELL
+169 FYKGEPHLDVFGELL

-211 QVERVMLG
+211 QVERVMIG
-219 RGVLADPGLVR
+219 RGVLADPGLMR
-230 RLKSLEHAQRI
+230 RLKSLEHAQ
-241 EEMGLGN
+241 
-248 NNIALDVQSK
+248 
-258 NIGWTESTNGCDSA
+258 
-272 IETVKTECCSEQN
+272 KTGEDASRKENDMEQP
-285 AAEQKDGCSNQIEFR
+285 G
-300 QNKDEIRRMRSEIY
+300 SEIY
-314 RTNKQELRAFHDTIF
+314 RTGKQELRAFHDTIF

-352 LVHSFVGSESYAK
+352 LMHSFEGSESYAK
-365 KIRKTASLNEY
+365 KIRKTSSLNEY

>member
-1 MRFYLAPL
+1 MKFYLAPL

-20 LDAYFPGTDRY
+20 LKEYFPGTDRY
-31 FTPFIVPDQKHALR
+31 FTPFIVPDQRHALR
-45 KKELRDILPENNRVK
+45 KRELRDILPENNQVK

-74 VETAKV
+74 VETAKA
-80 LAEYGYAEVN
+80 LAEYGYEEVN

-110 ADLDGLNRFLEQI
+110 ADVDRLDRFLDQI
-123 FDASPLRISVKTRIG
+123 FRDTDLHISVKTRIG
-138 MEHPEEGYAL
+138 MEHPEEGYTL
-148 MDIYNQYPMSEVII
+148 MKIYNQYPISEVII

-169 YYKGEPHLDVFGELL
+169 FYKGEPHLDVFGELL

-211 QVERVMLG
+211 QVERVMIG
-219 RGVLADPGLVR
+219 RGVLADPGLMR
-230 RLKSLEHAQRI
+230 RLKSLEHAQ
-241 EEMGLGN
+241 
-248 NNIALDVQSK
+248 
-258 NIGWTESTNGCDSA
+258 
-272 IETVKTECCSEQN
+272 KTGEDASRKENDMEQP
-285 AAEQKDGCSNQIEFR
+285 G
-300 QNKDEIRRMRSEIY
+300 SEIY
-314 RTNKQELRAFHDTIF
+314 RTGKQELRAFHDTIF
-329 QQYREIFDEDK
+329 RQYREIFDEDK

-352 LVHSFVGSESYAK
+352 LMHSFEGSESYAK
-365 KIRKTASLNEY
+365 KIRKTSSLNEY
-376 RCEVGNLFRACDL
+376 RCEVGNLFRVCDL

>member
-1 MRFYLAPL
+1 MKFYLAPL

-20 LDAYFPGTDRY
+20 LKEYFPGTDRY
-31 FTPFIVPDQKHALR
+31 FTPFIVPDQRHALR
-45 KKELRDILPENNRVK
+45 KRELRDILPENNQVK

-74 VETAKV
+74 VETAKA
-80 LAEYGYAEVN
+80 LAEYGYEEVN

-110 ADLDGLNRFLEQI
+110 ADVDRLDRFLDQI
-123 FDASPLRISVKTRIG
+123 FRDTDLHISVKTRIG
-138 MEHPEEGYAL
+138 MEHPEEGYTL
-148 MDIYNQYPMSEVII
+148 MKIYNQYPISEVII

-169 YYKGEPHLDVFGELL
+169 FYKGEPHLDVFGELL

-211 QVERVMLG
+211 QVERVMIG
-219 RGVLADPGLVR
+219 RGVLADPGLMR
-230 RLKSLEHAQRI
+230 RLKSLEHAQ
-241 EEMGLGN
+241 
-248 NNIALDVQSK
+248 
-258 NIGWTESTNGCDSA
+258 
-272 IETVKTECCSEQN
+272 KTGEDASRKENDMEQP
-285 AAEQKDGCSNQIEFR
+285 G
-300 QNKDEIRRMRSEIY
+300 SEIY
-314 RTNKQELRAFHDTIF
+314 RTGKQELRAFHDTIF

-352 LVHSFVGSESYAK
+352 LMHSFEGSESYAK
-365 KIRKTASLNEY
+365 KIRKTSSLNEY

>member
-1 MRFYLAPL
+1 MKFYLAPL

-45 KKELRDILPENNRVK
+45 KRELRDVLPENNQVK

-74 VETAKV
+74 VETAKA
-80 LAEYGYAEVN
+80 LAEYGYEEVN

-110 ADLDGLNRFLEQI
+110 ADVEKLDCFLDQI
-123 FDASPLRISVKTRIG
+123 FRDMDLRISVKTRIG
-138 MEHPEEGYAL
+138 IERPEEGYTL
-148 MDIYNQYPMSEVII
+148 MKIYNQYPISEVII

-169 YYKGEPHLDVFGELL
+169 YYKGEPHLDVFSELL
-184 AMSKHPVCYNGNLF
+184 AMSQHPVCYNGNLF

-211 QVERVMLG
+211 QVERVMIG
-219 RGVLADPGLVR
+219 RGVLADPGLMQ
-230 RLKSLEHAQRI
+230 RLKSFEHAQKTGEDSGRK
-241 EEMGLGN
+241 E
-248 NNIALDVQSK
+248 
-258 NIGWTESTNGCDSA
+258 NGM
-272 IETVKTECCSEQN
+272 EQP
-285 AAEQKDGCSNQIEFR
+285 
-300 QNKDEIRRMRSEIY
+300 RSEIY
-314 RTNKQELRAFHDTIF
+314 RTGKQELRAFHDTIF
-329 QQYREIFDEDK
+329 RQYREIFDEDK

-352 LVHSFVGSESYAK
+352 LVHSYEGSEPYAK
-365 KIRKTASLNEY
+365 KLRKTSSLNEY
-376 RCEVGNLFRACDL
+376 RCEVGNLFRACSL

>member
-1 MRFYLAPL
+1 MKFYLAPL

-20 LDAYFPGTDRY
+20 LKEYFPGTDRY

-45 KKELRDILPENNRVK
+45 KRELRDILPENNQVK

-74 VETAKV
+74 VETAKA
-80 LAEYGYAEVN
+80 LAEYGYEEVN

-110 ADLDGLNRFLEQI
+110 ADVDRLDCFLDQI
-123 FDASPLRISVKTRIG
+123 FRDTDLRISVKTRIG
-138 MEHPEEGYAL
+138 MEHPEEGYTL
-148 MDIYNQYPMSEVII
+148 MKIYNQYPISEVII

-169 YYKGEPHLDVFGELL
+169 FYKGEPHLDVFGELL

-211 QVERVMLG
+211 QVERVMIG
-219 RGVLADPGLVR
+219 RGVLADPGLMR
-230 RLKSLEHAQRI
+230 RLKSLEHAQ
-241 EEMGLGN
+241 
-248 NNIALDVQSK
+248 
-258 NIGWTESTNGCDSA
+258 
-272 IETVKTECCSEQN
+272 KTGEDASRKENDMEQP
-285 AAEQKDGCSNQIEFR
+285 G
-300 QNKDEIRRMRSEIY
+300 SEIY
-314 RTNKQELRAFHDTIF
+314 RTGKQELRAFHDTIF
-329 QQYREIFDEDK
+329 RQYREIFDEDK

-352 LVHSFVGSESYAK
+352 LMHSFEGSESYAK
-365 KIRKTASLNEY
+365 KIRKTSSLNEY